1 MGVVK
6 RFRGVLIYTLIIVIS
21 LIVVY
26 VTYNINNSDIKPG
39 RLSDTTP
46 QINSGE
52 FATYCNTNIQVI
64 NGKANILVQN
74 SEINTDN
81 CTLRLTLNDGTLL
94 YESDTLRPGF
104 YIEQAKLFKQIE
116 KGEHD
121 GTLAFDILDSN
132 NEVKSTMKFNVKIT
146 QN

>member
-6 RFRGVLIYTLIIVIS
+6 GSRRALVYTLIVVIS
-21 LIVVY
+21 IIIVY
-26 VTYNINNSDIKPG
+26 ITYNINNSDIKSG
-39 RLSDTTP
+39 RLSDTIP
-46 QINSGE
+46 QIKSGE

-64 NGKANILVQN
+64 NGKADILVQN

-81 CTLRLTLNDGTLL
+81 CIIRLTLNDGTLL
-94 YESDTLRPGF
+94 YESDILRPGF
-104 YIEQAKLFKQIE
+104 YIEQAKLFKRIE
-116 KGEHD
+116 KGEHG
-121 GTLAFDILDSN
+121 GTLAFDILNSN